1 MSRTN
6 PVEETTSVQ
15 NPTTAFIEWNAQN
28 GQFKMWDNINK
39 QVSFLEK
46 PMRFAV
52 LDQMSS
58 VEGWLGDR
66 GTAYSTGFRQS
77 NEDISV
83 YVRKDGSQTLHK
95 RGTYSDIKDELKD
108 EGITYRKN
116 IYAMLCEDIDDV
128 PIGSIVCIK
137 LKGKSANLW
146 IEGKYGDNSD
156 LTNSSVQTIG
166 RFKYPVWESIE
177 LSKDEIENAK
187 DCDKE
192 LQEYFNSLN
201 HNATSH
207 QDESVEAIKDDMA
220 EEIPF

>member
-1 MSRTN
+1 
-6 PVEETTSVQ
+6 
-15 NPTTAFIEWNAQN
+15 
-28 GQFKMWDNINK
+28 
-39 QVSFLEK
+39 
-46 PMRFAV
+46 
-52 LDQMSS
+52 
-58 VEGWLGDR
+58 
-66 GTAYSTGFRQS
+66 
-77 NEDISV
+77 
-83 YVRKDGSQTLHK
+83 
-95 RGTYSDIKDELKD
+95 
-108 EGITYRKN
+108 
-116 IYAMLCEDIDDV
+116 MLCEDIDDV

-187 DCDKE
+187 DGDKE

-207 QDESVEAIKDDMA
+207 QDESTEAIKDDMA
-220 EEIPF
+220 EEIPFKETTEYDCINE